1 LTRKLHKL
9 DINYILVI
17 INVNGFAAAISIYQ
31 FDISTEATA
40 IHGSYQVEIKVLS

>member
-17 INVNGFAAAISIYQ
+17 INVNGFAVAISIYQ
-31 FDISTEATA
+31 FDITEATA